1 MARLTP
7 ARILFALLRPTLR
20 AFRRDIG
27 DRHFLV
33 IGAAVVIAVASVTAV
48 DMFTDRVRSALA
60 RQSSALL
67 AADLALIG
75 NDPLPQTYARGARA
89 AGLDTTTIVSMR
101 SVVTA
106 GSALQ
111 LVELKAV
118 ADGYP
123 LRGEVLVADEVFAEA
138 RPAAAIPA
146 PGTVWVESRLLSLVA
161 IDVGDTVTVGARTLE
176 VAAILVLEPDRG
188 GDLFNI
194 APRVMMNA
202 ADLDSTAL
210 IAPGSRVRYGLLV
223 AGVQTAVERF
233 QESLELQPGERL
245 LSPKTAR
252 PEIRSALQRAEQYL
266 GLATLTTIMLAGVAI
281 ALAARSFAAQHKD
294 TVALLR
300 TLGASRRYVLA
311 HFTLEILLLGVLT
324 AAVGAGIGTAA
335 QEFIARSMAGWL
347 QTDLP
352 PPAAGTALR
361 AAATALVALTG
372 FALPPLLNLRN
383 VPPVRVLRSDA
394 DATAISKLSVVAYA
408 IAAGIFVAPW
418 GKGDPAITGWALVGM
433 GVGLGALIVT
443 AFVLIRVVAG
453 LRARSG
459 LIWRF
464 GVANLARRG
473 ILTIVQIA
481 ALGLSLLALLVLGII
496 RNDLLDS
503 WVTSLPPDAP
513 NQFLINIQ
521 PADVAGLE
529 TFFRERQLPA
539 PAFFPMIR
547 GRLTQMNGTP
557 LGPDDYSDPRARR
570 LAERE
575 FNLSFADEL
584 KPYNTLVA
592 GRWWT
597 DAPDAAEFSVEQDIA
612 NTLGITLGDTLT
624 YQVAEREVSATVTNL
639 RAVQWDSMRVN
650 FFVEA
655 PPALLADYPATYI
668 TSFRLDADNYAVL
681 KDLVAAYPSVTVID
695 VAALVDH
702 VRSIMD
708 RSAATIEFVF
718 AFTLLAGM
726 LVLIAAVQATQE
738 ERVFESAL
746 LKTFGA
752 SRALTLYIMGAE
764 FCAIGAI
771 AGGVAGII
779 ALFSSWLVATRVL
792 ELDYSPDP
800 SVILVGVAAGVVSV
814 SLVGSLAVANA
825 LRRPVADVLRYGG

>member
-7 ARILFALLRPTLR
+7 ARVFVALLRPTLR

-27 DRHFLV
+27 DRHFIV
-33 IGAAVVIAVASVTAV
+33 IGAAIVLAVASVTAV
-48 DMFTDRVRSALA
+48 DIFTDRVRNALT
-60 RQSSALL
+60 RQSGALL
-67 AADLALIG
+67 AADLAIVG
-75 NDPLPQTYARGARA
+75 NDPLPPAYTRAARA
-89 AGLDTTTIVSMR
+89 AGLNATATVSMR

-106 GSALQ
+106 GGALQ

-118 ADGYP
+118 AAGYP
-123 LRGEVLVADEVFAEA
+123 LRGEVLVAEAAFADA
-138 RPAAAIPA
+138 RPAVAIPG
-146 PGTVWVESRLLSLVA
+146 PGTVWVESRLLSLVG
-161 IDVGDTVTVGARTLE
+161 IDVGDTVTVGARTLQ

-194 APRVMMNA
+194 APRVMMNG
-202 ADLDSTAL
+202 ADLDSTGL

-223 AGVQTAVERF
+223 AGEQTAVENYHA
-233 QESLELQPGERL
+233 SLELQPGERL
-245 LSPKTAR
+245 LSPQTAR

-300 TLGASRRYVLA
+300 TLGASRRYVTA

-324 AAVGAGIGTAA
+324 AAIGTAIGTVA

-347 QTDLP
+347 QTELP
-352 PPAAGTALR
+352 PPALGMALR

-394 DATAISKLSVVAYA
+394 DTTAVSPFSVVIYA
-408 IAAGIFVAPW
+408 LAAGIFVAPW
-418 GKGDPAITGWALVGM
+418 GRGDAAVTAWALVGM
-433 GVGLGALIVT
+433 VTGLAAFIVT
-443 AFVLIRVVAG
+443 AMILIRFVAG
-453 LRARSG
+453 LRTRGG
-459 LIWRF
+459 LVWRF

-473 ILTIVQIA
+473 ILTIVQITS
-481 ALGLSLLALLVLGII
+481 LGLGLLALLVLGII

-503 WVTSLPPDAP
+503 WLTSLPPDAP

-529 TFFRERQLPA
+529 AFFRQRQLPA
-539 PAFFPMIR
+539 PAFYPMIR
-547 GRLTQMNGTP
+547 GRLTALNDTP
-557 LGPDDYSDPRARR
+557 LGPDDFVDPRARR

-575 FNLSFADEL
+575 FNLSFAAEL
-584 KPYNTLVA
+584 KPYNKLVA

-597 DAPDAAEFSVEQDIA
+597 YTPDAAEFSVEQEIA
-612 NTLGITLGDTLT
+612 DTLGITLGDTLT
-624 YQVAEREVSATVTNL
+624 YQIAEREVSATVTSL

-695 VAALVDH
+695 VAALVEH
-702 VRSIMD
+702 VRAIMD

-718 AFTLLAGM
+718 AFTLLAGI
-726 LVLIAAVQATQE
+726 LVLVAAVQATQE

-752 SRALTLYIMGAE
+752 SRTLTLYIMGAE

-792 ELDYSPDP
+792 ELDYSPDA
-800 SVILVGVAAGVVSV
+800 SVVLVGVLAGVLSV
-814 SLVGSLAVANA
+814 SLVGSAAVWNA
-825 LRRPVADVLRYGG
+825 LRRPVADVLRYGT

>member
-1 MARLTP
+1 
-7 ARILFALLRPTLR
+7 
-20 AFRRDIG
+20 
-27 DRHFLV
+27 
-33 IGAAVVIAVASVTAV
+33 
-48 DMFTDRVRSALA
+48 
-60 RQSSALL
+60 
-67 AADLALIG
+67 
-75 NDPLPQTYARGARA
+75 
-89 AGLDTTTIVSMR
+89 MR

-106 GSALQ
+106 GDALQ

-118 ADGYP
+118 AAGYP
-123 LRGEVLVADEVFAEA
+123 LRGEVLVADEAFADPRTA
-138 RPAAAIPA
+138 SAIPGR
-146 PGTVWVESRLLSLVA
+146 GTVWVESRLLSLVG
-161 IDVGDTVTVGARTLE
+161 IDVGDTLTVGAQAFE

-202 ADLDSTAL
+202 ADLAGTGL
-210 IAPGSRVRYGLLV
+210 IAAGSRVRYGWLV
-223 AGVQTAVERF
+223 AGEQAAVDGF
-233 QESLELQPGERL
+233 QRSLELQPGERL

-266 GLATLTTIMLAGVAI
+266 GLATLTTILLAGVAI

-324 AAVGAGIGTAA
+324 AAIGAGLGMAA
-335 QEFIARSMAGWL
+335 QEFIARSMSGWL
-347 QTDLP
+347 QTKLP
-352 PPAAGTALR
+352 PPALGTAVR

-372 FALPPLLNLRN
+372 FALPPLLNLRD

-394 DATAISKLSVVAYA
+394 DANAISPFSVVAYA
-408 IAAGIFVAPW
+408 LAAGIFVAPW
-418 GKGDPAITGWALVGM
+418 GNGDPKITGWALVGM
-433 GVGLGALIVT
+433 GVGLAALIVT
-443 AFVLIRVVAG
+443 ALILIKVIAS
-453 LRARSG
+453 LRSRSG
-459 LIWRF
+459 LVWRF
-464 GVANLARRG
+464 GVANVARRG
-473 ILTIVQIA
+473 ILTIVQIT
-481 ALGLSLLALLVLGII
+481 ALGLSLLALLVLSII

-503 WVTSLPPDAP
+503 WVSSLPPDAP

-521 PADVAGLE
+521 PADVTGLQ

-539 PAFFPMIR
+539 PAFYPMVR
-547 GRLTQMNGTP
+547 GRLTGLNGARVSP
-557 LGPDDYSDPRARR
+557 ESYPDPRARR

-575 FNLSFADEL
+575 FNLSFAAEL
-584 KPYNTLVA
+584 KPYNKLVA

-597 DAPDAAEFSVEQDIA
+597 DTPNAAEFSVEQDIA
-612 NTLGITLGDTLT
+612 NTLGISLGDSLT
-624 YQVAEREVSATVTNL
+624 YQIAEREVNGTVTNL

-668 TSFRLDADNYAVL
+668 TSFRLDAGNYPLL
-681 KDLVAAYPSVTVID
+681 KDLVTAYPSVTVID
-695 VAALVDH
+695 IAALVDH
-702 VRSIMD
+702 VRTIMD

-718 AFTLLAGM
+718 AFTLLAGI
-726 LVLIAAVQATQE
+726 LVLVAAVQATQD

-752 SRALTLYIMGAE
+752 SRALTLRIMGAE

-771 AGGVAGII
+771 AGAVAGVI

-800 SVILVGVAAGVVSV
+800 SVILVGVAAGLLSV
-814 SLVGSLAVANA
+814 GLVGSVAVANA
-825 LRRPVADVLRYGG
+825 LRRPAAVVLRYGG

>member
-7 ARILFALLRPTLR
+7 ARILFALLMPTLR

-27 DRHFLV
+27 DRHFIV

-60 RQSSALL
+60 RQSGALL
-67 AADLALIG
+67 AADLAIIG
-75 NDPLPQTYARGARA
+75 NHALPPAYAHTARA
-89 AGLDTTTIVSMR
+89 AGLHATPIVSMR

-106 GSALQ
+106 GENLQ

-118 ADGYP
+118 AAGYP
-123 LRGEVLVADEVFAEA
+123 LRGEVLIAEAAFAEA
-138 RPAAAIPA
+138 RPASAIPA
-146 PGTVWVESRLLSLVA
+146 PGTVWVESRLLSLVG
-161 IDVGDTVTVGARTLE
+161 IKPGDNVTVGARILN

-194 APRVMMNA
+194 APRVMMNE
-202 ADLDSTAL
+202 ADLDSTGL

-223 AGVQTAVERF
+223 AGEQTAVEDYA
-233 QESLELQPGERL
+233 SALELQPGERL
-245 LSPKTAR
+245 LSPQTAR

-300 TLGASRRYVLA
+300 TLGASRRYVMA
-311 HFTLEILLLGVLT
+311 HFALEILLLGVLT
-324 AAVGAGIGTAA
+324 AAVGAGLGTIA

-347 QTDLP
+347 QTELP
-352 PPAAGTALR
+352 PPALGMALR
-361 AAATALVALTG
+361 AATTALVALAG

-394 DATAISKLSVVAYA
+394 DATAVNPFSVVVYA
-408 IAAGIFVAPW
+408 LAAGIFVAPW

-433 GVGLGALIVT
+433 GVGLGALSAT
-443 AFVLIRVVAG
+443 AMILIRVVAG
-453 LRARSG
+453 LRTRTG

-464 GVANLARRG
+464 GIANLARRG
-473 ILTIVQIA
+473 ILTVVQIA
-481 ALGLSLLALLVLGII
+481 SLGLGLLALLVLGII

-529 TFFRERQLPA
+529 AFFREHELPA

-547 GRLTQMNGTP
+547 GRLTGLNGTS
-557 LGPDDYSDPRARR
+557 LGPDDYVDPRARR
-570 LAERE
+570 LVERE
-575 FNLSFADEL
+575 FNLSFAATL
-584 KPYNTLVA
+584 KPYNKLVA

-597 DAPDAAEFSVEQDIA
+597 HTANAAEFSVEQDIA
-612 NTLGITLGDTLT
+612 NTLGIAIGDTLT
-624 YQVAEREVSATVTNL
+624 YQIAEQEVTATVTNL
-639 RAVQWDSMRVN
+639 RAVQWDSMQVN

-702 VRSIMD
+702 VRAIMD

-718 AFTLLAGM
+718 AFTLLAGI
-726 LVLIAAVQATQE
+726 LVLVAAVQATQE

-771 AGGVAGII
+771 AGGVAGFI

-792 ELDYSPDP
+792 ELNYSPDP
-800 SVILVGVAAGVVSV
+800 AVILVGVFAGVISV
-814 SLVGSLAVANA
+814 GLVGSAAVWNA
-825 LRRPVADVLRYGG
+825 LRRPVADVLRYGA

>member
-1 MARLTP
+1 MGRLF
-7 ARILFALLRPTLR
+7 FALLRPALR

-27 DRHFLV
+27 DRHFIV

-67 AADLALIG
+67 AADLAVIA
-75 NDPLPQTYARGARA
+75 NDPLPADYAQAARA
-89 AGLDTTTIVSMR
+89 GGLEVTPTVSMR

-106 GSALQ
+106 GDALQ

-118 ADGYP
+118 AAGYP
-123 LRGEVLVADEVFAEA
+123 LRGEMLVADEAFAVA
-138 RPAAAIPA
+138 RPATGIPRR
-146 PGTVWVESRLLSLVA
+146 GTVWVESRLLSLVG
-161 IDVGDTVTVGARTLE
+161 IDVGEPVAVGAQTLT

-194 APRVMMNA
+194 APRLMMNA
-202 ADLDSTAL
+202 ADLPATGL

-223 AGVQTAVERF
+223 AGEQRAVDEF
-233 QESLELQPGERL
+233 QESIELQAGQRL

-252 PEIRSALQRAEQYL
+252 PEIRSALRRAEQYL

-311 HFTLEILLLGVLT
+311 HFTLEILLLGVVA
-324 AAVGAGIGTAA
+324 AAVGAGFGSAA

-347 QTDLP
+347 QTELP
-352 PPAAGTALR
+352 PPALGTAVR

-394 DATAISKLSVVAYA
+394 DASATSPFSIVAYA
-408 IAAGIFVAPW
+408 LAAGIFVAPW
-418 GKGDPAITGWALVGM
+418 GNGDPLITGWALIGM
-433 GVGLGALIVT
+433 GIGLAALVLTALI
-443 AFVLIRVVAG
+443 LIRVIAG
-453 LRARSG
+453 LRARNG
-459 LIWRF
+459 LVWRF
-464 GVANLARRG
+464 GVANVARRG
-473 ILTIVQIA
+473 VLTIVQIA
-481 ALGLSLLALLVLGII
+481 ALGLSLLALLVLSII

-503 WVTSLPPDAP
+503 WVASLPPDAP

-521 PADVAGLE
+521 PADVAGLRN
-529 TFFRERQLPA
+529 FFRERQLPS
-539 PAFFPMIR
+539 PAFYPMIR
-547 GRLTQMNGTP
+547 GRLTGLNGAP
-557 LGPDDYSDPRARR
+557 VGPESYPDPRARR

-575 FNLSFADEL
+575 FNLSFAAEL
-584 KPYNTLVA
+584 KPYNKLVA

-597 DAPDAAEFSVEQDIA
+597 DTAEKAEFSVEQDIA
-612 NTLGITLGDTLT
+612 QTLGIALGDTLT
-624 YQVAEREVSATVTNL
+624 YQVAEREVSGLVTNL

-668 TSFRLDADNYAVL
+668 TSFRLDAGNYPVL

-702 VRSIMD
+702 VRTIMD

-718 AFTLLAGM
+718 AFTLLAGI
-726 LVLIAAVQATQE
+726 LVLVAAVQATQD
-738 ERVFESAL
+738 ERIFESAL

-752 SRALTLYIMGAE
+752 SRMLTLRIMGAE

-771 AGGVAGII
+771 AGAVAGVI
-779 ALFSSWLVATRVL
+779 ALFSAWLVATRVL
-792 ELDYSPDP
+792 ELDYHPDP
-800 SVILVGVAAGVVSV
+800 SVILVGILAGVLSV
-814 SLVGSLAVANA
+814 GLVGSFAVASA
-825 LRRPVADVLRYGG
+825 LRRPAAVVLRYRG